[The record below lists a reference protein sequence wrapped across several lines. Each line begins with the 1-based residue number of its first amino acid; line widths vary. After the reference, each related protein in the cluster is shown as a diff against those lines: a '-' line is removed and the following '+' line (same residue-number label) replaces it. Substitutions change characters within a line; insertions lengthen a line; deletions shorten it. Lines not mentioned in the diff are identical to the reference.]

1 MGGTPA
7 PGPGSNVSVRIFGG
21 LSYDPAPAAM
31 TDLPRPTPSLKA
43 LLLLA
48 WPIVISR
55 SSQVVVGVSDAILV
69 SHLGESAVAATT
81 TGALNTFML
90 IVFPMGIC
98 FIVSS
103 YASQLFG
110 KGDLVG
116 ARRYGFYGLA
126 IAALSQVLAMAGIL
140 AVAPILR
147 GLDFTGDVR
156 MLMTDY
162 LVWRLPSVGAAIGIE
177 ALTNYYGGLGKTKLP
192 MVASVVAM
200 VLNVVGDVIFI
211 NGHLGAPAMGV
222 AGAALA
228 STLSTWLAFLGLLAF
243 FLAQGRGLGSLLPKL
258 YPSEFFR
265 MLKFGVPSGLN
276 WFFEFFAFNFFI
288 NVVVAGLG
296 TTALAAMMSVLQISS
311 VSFMPAFALAS
322 AGAILTGQAIGANA
336 KDDVPRIVKL
346 TCFAGGAWETLVG
359 IAYLLIPGLLLLPFA
374 KDASATEFLTVG
386 KRLLMLSACWGLVDA
401 VANSIAESLRAAGD
415 TTFPLIV
422 RLAVAWL
429 VFVPGSYITVKY
441 FDGGDV
447 GAMLWLVFYLFL
459 LAGVLWWRFA
469 TGKWRD
475 VQLTDPSAPALP

>member
-1 MGGTPA
+1 
-7 PGPGSNVSVRIFGG
+7 
-21 LSYDPAPAAM
+21 M
-31 TDLPRPTPSLKA
+31 TEPERPKPSLKA

-55 SSQVVVGVSDAILV
+55 SSQTVVGVSDAILV
-69 SHLGESAVAATT
+69 AHLGEGAVAATT

-90 IVFPMGIC
+90 LVLPMGIC

-103 YASQLFG
+103 YSSQLFG
-110 KGDLVG
+110 RGDLAG
-116 ARRYGFYGLA
+116 ARRYGFYGLGVA
-126 IAALSQVLAMAGIL
+126 VMSQVAAMLGIL
-140 AVAPILR
+140 VVAPLL
-147 GLDFTGDVR
+147 GLLDYAEDVR
-156 MLMTDY
+156 TLMTHY
-162 LVWRLPSVGAAIGIE
+162 LEIRLLSVGAAIGIE
-177 ALTNYYGGLGKTKLP
+177 ALANYYGGLGKTHLP

-200 VLNVVGDVIFI
+200 VLNVIGNVVLI

-222 AGAALA
+222 AGSALA
-228 STLSTWLAFLGLLAF
+228 STLATWIAFLGLLAF
-243 FLAQGRGLGSLLPKL
+243 FLAQGRPLGAIMPKL
-258 YPSEFFR
+258 HLPEFWR
-265 MLKFGVPSGLN
+265 MLKFGIPSGLN

-311 VSFMPAFALAS
+311 VSFMPAFAIAS

-336 KDDVPRIVKL
+336 KDEVPRIVKL
-346 TCFAGGAWETLVG
+346 TCFAGGVWETVVG
-359 IAYLLIPGLLLLPFA
+359 ISYLLIPGLLLLPFA

-415 TTFPLIV
+415 TTFTLVV

-459 LAGVLWWRFA
+459 LAAVLWWRFQ

-475 VQLTDPSAPALP
+475 VQLTDPTAPAH